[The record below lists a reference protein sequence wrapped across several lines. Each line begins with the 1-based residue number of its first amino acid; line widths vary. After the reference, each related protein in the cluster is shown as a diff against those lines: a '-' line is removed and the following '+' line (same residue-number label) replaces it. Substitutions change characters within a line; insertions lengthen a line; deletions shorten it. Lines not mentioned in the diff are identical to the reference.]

1 MVCLWCSLPLLTLAH
16 AQLGPGENPLPK
28 IAKEGEQD
36 FNQMAAANVNN
47 VHGMSATGQ
56 RNPLQ
61 FEYLTDFWCAYELSD
76 RKRTM
81 ALLIDDMQVEYR
93 DYVQGIVPSITAL
106 LQVFREANLPI
117 FWSTWWRW
125 GPEDGFFNSMD
136 RFYGPIGW
144 NTSLNALYN
153 HKPNGGDVLPEV
165 APKTLEEKK
174 RVMHKSYSLDMFDES
189 PMKWLVPDGQGTLH
203 SELQKLGVDTVVQVG
218 AWTDDC
224 IISTAFHA
232 FSLQYDVVLIEDG
245 VSTASKQH
253 FNAIE
258 VMRGAAAK
266 VLVAQDV
273 VRYFKEGQ
281 PVKPPVPKSKIAG
294 PRIQRLGHIEEMR
307 TSLGEEKQNGHNRQ
321 QRSIQTDTTLESG
334 EPRFANELV
343 LVLVACIGPASFLA
357 GWMLRGRFGQSAIRD
372 MPLL

>member
-1 MVCLWCSLPLLTLAH
+1 MNSKESI
-16 AQLGPGENPLPK
+16 QLG
-28 IAKEGEQD
+28 
-36 FNQMAAANVNN
+36 
-47 VHGMSATGQ
+47 
-56 RNPLQ
+56 
-61 FEYLTDFWCAYELSD
+61 
-76 RKRTM
+76 
-81 ALLIDDMQVEYR
+81 
-93 DYVQGIVPSITAL
+93 SI
-106 LQVFREANLPI
+106 F
-117 FWSTWWRW
+117 
-125 GPEDGFFNSMD
+125 
-136 RFYGPIGW
+136 
-144 NTSLNALYN
+144 
-153 HKPNGGDVLPEV
+153 
-165 APKTLEEKK
+165 TL
-174 RVMHKSYSLDMFDES
+174 
-189 PMKWLVPDGQGTLH
+189 
-203 SELQKLGVDTVVQVG
+203 QVG

-321 QRSIQTDTTLESG
+321 QRSIQTDTTPESG

>member
-1 MVCLWCSLPLLTLAH
+1 MGYRLVNIQAILPMNFQESL
-16 AQLGPGENPLPK
+16 QLGS
-28 IAKEGEQD
+28 I
-36 FNQMAAANVNN
+36 F
-47 VHGMSATGQ
+47 
-56 RNPLQ
+56 
-61 FEYLTDFWCAYELSD
+61 
-76 RKRTM
+76 
-81 ALLIDDMQVEYR
+81 AL
-93 DYVQGIVPSITAL
+93 
-106 LQVFREANLPI
+106 
-117 FWSTWWRW
+117 
-125 GPEDGFFNSMD
+125 
-136 RFYGPIGW
+136 
-144 NTSLNALYN
+144 
-153 HKPNGGDVLPEV
+153 
-165 APKTLEEKK
+165 
-174 RVMHKSYSLDMFDES
+174 
-189 PMKWLVPDGQGTLH
+189 
-203 SELQKLGVDTVVQVG
+203 QVG

-281 PVKPPVPKSKIAG
+281 PVKPPVPKSKIVG
-294 PRIQRLGHIEEMR
+294 PRMQRLGHIEEMS
-307 TSLGEEKQNGHNRQ
+307 TSISLGEEKQNGHNPR
-321 QRSIQTDTTLESG
+321 QRSIQTVTTLESV